1 MTFHYRPWLYF
12 LRQAE
17 CVFHWFSW
25 IGCPESLRDLPVFP
39 SQHWAYRHMREGT
52 HQAFHMSAGDP
63 DAGQAGTA
71 NSLWVNS
78 LAPRLHWF
86 MHFPARGGSW
96 LEPSYTGHRSTGA
109 SLELIYILASS
120 HMGGRFWGS
129 KLPGC
134 FQAFITSGIHCHY
147 ITSQVVELGD
157 VSLNPGPLRGD
168 EWEAFTLS
176 CNTTPIKPYC
186 KGGKK
191 QGERIKKL
199 RSQSS
204 ESALGKAADGREVHG
219 VEHFTELKGFTDM
232 ILGNLRKNQIVQ
244 SKLKP
249 FLILRKLVSEKVAQ
263 ERNTYLLVDM
273 LQMNQRRKETWETRQ
288 RRLQSPWSSVNGI
301 STDCGEGWGHPWNG
315 KTPSAAKEQ

>member
-1 MTFHYRPWLYF
+1 MTFHYRPRLYF

-134 FQAFITSGIHCHY
+134 FPGFHYQWDSLSLHHKSSGGVGRCQ
-147 ITSQVVELGD
+147 SQ
-157 VSLNPGPLRGD
+157 PR
-168 EWEAFTLS
+168 AT
-176 CNTTPIKPYC
+176 
-186 KGGKK
+186 
-191 QGERIKKL
+191 
-199 RSQSS
+199 
-204 ESALGKAADGREVHG
+204 
-219 VEHFTELKGFTDM
+219 
-232 ILGNLRKNQIVQ
+232 
-244 SKLKP
+244 
-249 FLILRKLVSEKVAQ
+249 
-263 ERNTYLLVDM
+263 
-273 LQMNQRRKETWETRQ
+273 QRRWTRS
-288 RRLQSPWSSVNGI
+288 L
-301 STDCGEGWGHPWNG
+301 HP
-315 KTPSAAKEQ
+315 EL